1 MEDQILKETWPE
13 PSGREAG
20 AVKALV
26 DLSVVIPVS
35 ERHDDLA
42 LLYKSYSSEL
52 TRLGHSFE
60 FIFVI
65 DGRFRDALDTLQR
78 LKKDNLS
85 VRIIKFQRSFGEATA
100 LSVGFSRAA
109 GRRILTLSPY
119 FQVEPDEVGKVI
131 EALDGNDL
139 VITRR
144 YPRTDSW
151 INRIQSWVF
160 NRLTGWLTGI
170 RYHDIACGLRGM
182 SHEVADALNLYG
194 DLHRFIP
201 VIANKQGFR
210 IVEISIRQHP
220 LDRAIRI
227 KKPGVYLRRALDILI
242 IFFLTKFTK
251 KPLRFFGLIGSTLFV
266 VGSLITLYLG
276 IYRILGLGGIAERP
290 MLLLG
295 VLLMVLGV
303 QLLSIG
309 LIGEIVI
316 FTHARQMKDYRVAEI
331 LE

>member
-1 MEDQILKETWPE
+1 MGNPILKETWPE
-13 PSGREAG
+13 PADQETN
-20 AVKALV
+20 AVKTVV
-26 DLSVVIPVS
+26 DLSVVIPIS
-35 ERHDDLA
+35 ERHDNLSQ
-42 LLYKSYSSEL
+42 LYQSYSTEL
-52 TRLGHSFE
+52 TRLGRSFE

-65 DGRFRDALDTLQR
+65 DGQFKEAFEVLKR
-78 LKKDNLS
+78 LKKDNLTI
-85 VRIIKFQRSFGEATA
+85 RIINFQRRLGEATA
-100 LSVGFSRAA
+100 LSAGFSHAT

-119 FQVEPDEVGKVI
+119 FQVEPGEIGKVI
-131 EALDGNDL
+131 EAMEGSDL

-151 INRIQSWVF
+151 F
-160 NRLTGWLTGI
+160 NRMQSRVFHWLTGWMTGV
-170 RYHDIACGLRGM
+170 RYHDITCGLRGM
-182 SHEVADALNLYG
+182 SREMAGELDLYG

-201 VIANKQGFR
+201 VMAYKQGFK
-210 IVEISIRQHP
+210 IVEIPVRQHP

-227 KKPGVYLRRALDILI
+227 QRPGVYLRRFLDILI
-242 IFFLTKFTK
+242 VFFLTKFTK
-251 KPLRFFGLIGSTLFV
+251 KPLRFFGLVGSTLFIA
-266 VGSLITLYLG
+266 GSLITLYLG
-276 IYRILGLGGIAERP
+276 IYRILGFGGIAERP

-316 FTHARQMKDYRVAEI
+316 FTHAREMKDYRVEEI